1 MLTLGL
7 VLETLSLNHDW
18 SLVGQGFLV
27 FLANYVK
34 RDGLPLMHQTVACYM
49 THAGSL
55 LKSRFLIFSTEL
67 LLSRTGDMMKGIA
80 KRDSIL
86 KGPRRLRLKTALTLP
101 IIMVIV
107 QCAQRICYPRLALFV
122 QWCILFGFF
131 LGLRPGDFADL
142 IKPQNGHRMLG
153 YQVYF
158 LFHLDCD
165 PIPIHLKHTFPNR
178 HPLFILAL
186 PDSSKSAQ
194 LGNAPMR
201 AVARNPSTVPG
212 AFCFVQG
219 FFDFIVDDENTPSQL
234 QRVFG
239 RCPEQGLRAALQKCI
254 KAAATV
260 LCLPPHTMTLHG
272 IRPALCQH
280 LADHSDADQDYAGGW
295 NRKRKEIGGRLPYL
309 RPALDWA
316 LRVTAALHDVTIKS
330 PLARWIATAMAGP
343 ARATPVRPHEV

>member
-1 MLTLGL
+1 M
-7 VLETLSLNHDW
+7 
-18 SLVGQGFLV
+18 V
-27 FLANYVK
+27 FLADYLK
-34 RDGLPLMHQTVACYM
+34 SDGTPLMQQTVACYL

-55 LKSRFLIFSTEL
+55 LKSRLLIFSTEL
-67 LLSRTGDMMKGIA
+67 FLSRVGDMMKGLI

-86 KGPRRLRLKTALTLP
+86 KGPRRHRVKTSLTLP
-101 IIMVIV
+101 IIMIIIE
-107 QCAQRICYPRLALFV
+107 CAQRMYDARLAEFV
-122 QWCILFGFF
+122 KWCILFGFF

-142 IKPQNGHRMLG
+142 TKAQNGHRMLG

-158 LFHLDCD
+158 LFHLDAD
-165 PIPIHLKHTFPNR
+165 PIPIYLKHTFPNK

-186 PDSSKSAQ
+186 PDGSKSAQ

-219 FFDFIVDDENTPSQL
+219 FFDFIIKDENTPSQF
-234 QRVFG
+234 QRVFD
-239 RCPEQGLRAALQKCI
+239 RCPIRGLRDALQKCI

-260 LCLPPHTMTLHG
+260 LNLPPHTMTLHG
-272 IRPALCQH
+272 IRPALCEH

-295 NRKRKEIGGRLPYL
+295 NRRRKEIGGRLSYL
-309 RPALDWA
+309 RPALAWA
-316 LRVTAALHDVTIKS
+316 LRVTVALHDVTLKS

-343 ARATPVRPHEV
+343 ARAPPTRRHEV